1 MSQPPTDQITA
12 KDRLSTKERIVA
24 IADEMFYHNGFA
36 QTSFADIAAQVGIS
50 RGNFY
55 HHFKTK
61 DDILRAVIALRL
73 TRTRAMLEDWET
85 HATTPR
91 ERIARFINV
100 LIMNRAKISRHGC
113 PVGTLSTEL
122 TKLDHS
128 AQGEANALFT
138 LFRNWLRTQF
148 EALSRIEEADA
159 LALHLLARSQGAA
172 TMAQA
177 FGEEQFL
184 YREVDHMC
192 EWLDQIAA

>member
-1 MSQPPTDQITA
+1 MSQPPTNQPRT
-12 KDRLSTKERIVA
+12 KDRIVA
-24 IADEMFYHNGFA
+24 TADEMFYHHGFA
-36 QTSFADIAAQVGIS
+36 QTSFADIAARVGIS

-73 TRTRAMLEDWET
+73 MRTQAMLADWE
-85 HATTPR
+85 ADAATPR
-91 ERIARFINV
+91 ECIERFIDI
-100 LIMNRAKISRHGC
+100 LIMNRTKISRHGC

-122 TKLDHS
+122 TKLDHA

-138 LFRNWLRTQF
+138 LFRTWLRTQF
-148 EALSRIEEADA
+148 EALGRTEEADA

-184 YREVDHMC
+184 YQEVERMC
-192 EWLDQIAA
+192 DWLDQIAA